1 MIGTPSTYTNS
12 KLIGRRS
19 PDSLPPG
26 SYYVNLKED
35 DNIVASLYVKKYK
48 ESYVIHDVFV
58 LEDRRGKGYGKKIM
72 EEILGLLRPKNK
84 PVYLY
89 VDPSNKVAINL
100 YEKIGFR
107 LDKKNA
113 AFGDRLILVK

>member
-1 MIGTPSTYTNS
+1 MIGTPSTYTKS

-26 SYYVNLKED
+26 SYFVNLKED
-35 DNIVASLYVKKYK
+35 VIVASLYVKKYK

-72 EEILGLLRPKNK
+72 EEILGLLRPKNI

-89 VDPSNKVAINL
+89 VNPSNKVAINL
-100 YEKIGFR
+100 YEKVGFR